1 VQKRAL
7 KTIVPKIALS
17 PCWHPPGLTPSQKRR
32 IQWLKAQKLREEVVE
47 KERDKHFNVIWLVIS
62 MKQEWRVK

>member
-7 KTIVPKIALS
+7 KTIVPKIASS

-32 IQWLKAQKLREEVVE
+32 IQRLRAQKLREEVVE
-47 KERDKHFNVIWLVIS
+47 KERDKHFNVIWPVIS